1 IQQWSVLAIH
11 NICKDN
17 NENKGILAGLKFE
30 GLAEESDMLKKY
42 GIKAEVKDNKIIVK
56 PPPENE

>member
-1 IQQWSVLAIH
+1 MLAIH

-17 NENKGILAGLKFE
+17 NENKGILASLKFE